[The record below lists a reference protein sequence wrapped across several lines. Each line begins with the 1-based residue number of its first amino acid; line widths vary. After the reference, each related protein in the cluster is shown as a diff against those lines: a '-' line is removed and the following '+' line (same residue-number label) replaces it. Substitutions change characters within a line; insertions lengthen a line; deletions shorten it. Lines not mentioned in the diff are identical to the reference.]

1 MRFRRRRRR
10 MARRLAAARG
20 KGKGPFKPDWTVKT
34 PDEITRMR
42 ESGRIVAEVHRMLAD
57 AIRPGMSTLELDDLS
72 ADFIAAAGGSSA
84 FLGYQGF
91 PGHTCISVN
100 EELVHGIPAADRI
113 LREGDIVSIDVG
125 VVHDGF
131 IGDRAWTYPVG
142 EIGEKARH
150 LLQATEDSLYAA
162 IQAARVGGTGNDIA
176 RAIVTHVH
184 AERLQVVREY
194 TSHGVGRQLHEPPQL
209 LHFLRPHSEEAN
221 CPFPS
226 GLTVALEP
234 MVQIGTWRTRL
245 LRDEWTVISQDRSL
259 SAHFEH
265 TVAITDAGPQI
276 LTCL

>member
-1 MRFRRRRRR
+1 
-10 MARRLAAARG
+10 MARRLAAVRG
-20 KGKGPFKPDWTVKT
+20 KRKAAFKPAWTVKT
-34 PDEITRMR
+34 PDEIARMR
-42 ESGRIVAEVHRMLAD
+42 KAGRIVAEAHQMLAE
-57 AIRPGMSTLELDDLS
+57 AVRPGMSTLDLDNLG
-72 ADFIAAAGGSSA
+72 ADFIAAAGGRSA
-84 FLGYQGF
+84 FLGYEGF

-125 VVHDGF
+125 VLYDGF

-142 EIGEKARH
+142 QIGEQARH
-150 LLQATEDSLYAA
+150 LLRATEGSLHAA
-162 IQAARVGGTGNDIA
+162 IRAARVGSNNNEIA

-184 AERLQVVREY
+184 AQRLQVVREY

-209 LHFLRPHSEEAN
+209 LHFLRPDSPEAN
-221 CPFPS
+221 FPFPA
-226 GLTVALEP
+226 GLTLALEP
-234 MVQIGTWRTRL
+234 MVQVGTWRTRL
-245 LRDEWTVISQDRSL
+245 LRDKWTVISQDRSL